1 MALVPSLWQRQ
12 LPHLVADS
20 SQYRCTG
27 VALGKC
33 VEYGYSMAKDVAQ
46 YLEGDGT
53 ASHIAE
59 PSKTQDDSFY
69 QGEVPV
75 TSGFQRR

>member
-1 MALVPSLWQRQ
+1 MSILLAHTGKIW
-12 LPHLVADS
+12 
-20 SQYRCTG
+20 CTG

-33 VEYGYSMAKDVAQ
+33 VEYGYSMAKEVAQ

-53 ASHIAE
+53 AAHISG

-69 QGEVPV
+69 EGEIPV

>member
-1 MALVPSLWQRQ
+1 
-12 LPHLVADS
+12 
-20 SQYRCTG
+20 
-27 VALGKC
+27 
-33 VEYGYSMAKDVAQ
+33 MAKEVAQ

-53 ASHIAE
+53 AAHISG

-69 QGEVPV
+69 EGEIPV